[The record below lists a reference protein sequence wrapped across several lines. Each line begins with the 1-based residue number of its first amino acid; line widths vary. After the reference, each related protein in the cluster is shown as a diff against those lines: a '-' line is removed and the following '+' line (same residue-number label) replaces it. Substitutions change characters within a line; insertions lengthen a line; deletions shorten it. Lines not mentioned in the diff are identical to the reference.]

1 MSGEMFWA
9 NRNVIFFRQY
19 YFFTRNVQA
28 LSAQSVE
35 ISVPIVLLA
44 SSVSTRNRD
53 AMTLTSTLGGRTRT
67 LEGVYYLGL
76 IELEFAKV
84 KTMQINYVKLFYTIN
99 VHVKKIM
106 ITIRRRKHP
115 LVLTRNLEE

>member
-9 NRNVIFFRQY
+9 NRNVIFKIIILLFCQY

-35 ISVPIVLLA
+35 ISVPIVPLA

-67 LEGVYYLGL
+67 LAGVYLIP

-84 KTMQINYVKLFYTIN
+84 KTM
-99 VHVKKIM
+99 
-106 ITIRRRKHP
+106 
-115 LVLTRNLEE
+115 